1 VTNVPIVVVVGA
13 KGGCGATTL
22 ACETAR
28 RLRKQLGGE
37 VAIVDADFTGRRSV
51 AILLDAVRALD
62 SVRTQGTIAL
72 APADDGLVAVEL
84 APSREASFMLTPER
98 IEELRAELA
107 RTTRAIVVDA
117 PQPYPVIVRPFLT
130 YASQVV
136 VVTESTMLGAAA
148 QRTAQIGLTRFGFD
162 ARDVATIVVQRD
174 QRPEIS
180 ASELERHLGI
190 ALTADIPHK
199 HDRRHGKS
207 LDALAAKL
215 ALLQPREQELRLAPS
230 SRGSRGDDDSA
241 PSAAPQDAP
250 EQPRRAPSDRRDDDE
265 LAELKRKVHEQ
276 LSQRLDI
283 AQASRAHSDAEQ
295 LAQLRSQ
302 IDAIVDALVLEN
314 PVNGSAEDL
323 ARLRQ
328 DVIDETLGYGPLEE
342 LMRDPEVSEI
352 MVNGAKKIF
361 VERRGKL
368 SKTTKQFGDDGQ
380 LRLVIER
387 MIAPIGR
394 RIDESQPMVDGRLA
408 DGSRINAVIE
418 PLALHGP
425 TLTIRRFMRKRLQA
439 EDLVRLGAVSDE
451 VMDFLR
457 AAVQARLNIVISGG
471 TGSGKTTFLNVLS
484 NYLPEDERIVTIE
497 DAAELSL
504 NQEHVVSLES
514 RPANIQGAGE
524 IRIRDLLK
532 NALRMRPDRIIVG
545 ECRGGEALDMLQAMN
560 TGHDGSLTTVHANT
574 QRDAMSRIE
583 TMVMMAGFDL
593 PIRAIREQIAGAI
606 DIVIQ
611 LSRLRDGSRK
621 VMGVSEVVGME
632 GEVVTMQE
640 VVRFEQHGVDANGKV
655 RGEFVF
661 TGVQP
666 HAMTKFEEYGV
677 PFDIRRFAGADVRD
691 LVATW

>member
-1 VTNVPIVVVVGA
+1 
-13 KGGCGATTL
+13 
-22 ACETAR
+22 
-28 RLRKQLGGE
+28 
-37 VAIVDADFTGRRSV
+37 
-51 AILLDAVRALD
+51 
-62 SVRTQGTIAL
+62 
-72 APADDGLVAVEL
+72 
-84 APSREASFMLTPER
+84 M
-98 IEELRAELA
+98 
-107 RTTRAIVVDA
+107 
-117 PQPYPVIVRPFLT
+117 
-130 YASQVV
+130 
-136 VVTESTMLGAAA
+136 
-148 QRTAQIGLTRFGFD
+148 
-162 ARDVATIVVQRD
+162 
-174 QRPEIS
+174 
-180 ASELERHLGI
+180 
-190 ALTADIPHK
+190 
-199 HDRRHGKS
+199 
-207 LDALAAKL
+207 
-215 ALLQPREQELRLAPS
+215 
-230 SRGSRGDDDSA
+230 
-241 PSAAPQDAP
+241 
-250 EQPRRAPSDRRDDDE
+250 
-265 LAELKRKVHEQ
+265 
-276 LSQRLDI
+276 
-283 AQASRAHSDAEQ
+283 
-295 LAQLRSQ
+295 
-302 IDAIVDALVLEN
+302 
-314 PVNGSAEDL
+314 
-323 ARLRQ
+323 
-328 DVIDETLGYGPLEE
+328 
-342 LMRDPEVSEI
+342 PEVSEI
-352 MVNGAKKIF
+352 MVNGAHKIF

-368 SKTTKQFGDDGQ
+368 TKTTKQFGDNGQ

-418 PLALHGP
+418 PLALYGP

-439 EDLVRLGAVSDE
+439 EDLVRLGAVSAE

-514 RPANIQGAGE
+514 RPANIQGTGE

-593 PIRAIREQIAGAI
+593 PIRAIREQIAGAL

-611 LSRLRDGSRK
+611 LSRMRDGSRK
-621 VMGVSEVVGME
+621 VVGVSEVVGME
-632 GEVVTMQE
+632 GDVVTMQE
-640 VVRFEQHGVDANGKV
+640 IVKFDARGVDATGKV

-666 HAMTKFEEYGV
+666 HAVSKFEEYGV
-677 PFDIRRFAGADVRD
+677 PFDVRAFAGARD

>member
-1 VTNVPIVVVVGA
+1 
-13 KGGCGATTL
+13 
-22 ACETAR
+22 
-28 RLRKQLGGE
+28 
-37 VAIVDADFTGRRSV
+37 
-51 AILLDAVRALD
+51 
-62 SVRTQGTIAL
+62 
-72 APADDGLVAVEL
+72 
-84 APSREASFMLTPER
+84 
-98 IEELRAELA
+98 
-107 RTTRAIVVDA
+107 
-117 PQPYPVIVRPFLT
+117 
-130 YASQVV
+130 
-136 VVTESTMLGAAA
+136 
-148 QRTAQIGLTRFGFD
+148 
-162 ARDVATIVVQRD
+162 
-174 QRPEIS
+174 
-180 ASELERHLGI
+180 
-190 ALTADIPHK
+190 
-199 HDRRHGKS
+199 
-207 LDALAAKL
+207 
-215 ALLQPREQELRLAPS
+215 
-230 SRGSRGDDDSA
+230 
-241 PSAAPQDAP
+241 
-250 EQPRRAPSDRRDDDE
+250 
-265 LAELKRKVHEQ
+265 
-276 LSQRLDI
+276 
-283 AQASRAHSDAEQ
+283 
-295 LAQLRSQ
+295 
-302 IDAIVDALVLEN
+302 
-314 PVNGSAEDL
+314 EDL

-524 IRIRDLLK
+524 IRIRD
-532 NALRMRPDRIIVG
+532 
-545 ECRGGEALDMLQAMN
+545 MLQAMN
-560 TGHDGSLTTVHANT
+560 TGHEGWLTTVHANT
-574 QRDAMSRIE
+574 QRDAMWRIE

-661 TGVQP
+661 
-666 HAMTKFEEYGV
+666 
-677 PFDIRRFAGADVRD
+677 
-691 LVATW
+691 